1 MTCCLAHG
9 LACMTDAVDSIIGS
23 APPPA
28 GFVPRGDQLHRRED
42 AFRAVHGFERDRRY
56 MAFVTGFGGWILSAF
71 LAVLLALAILLVLHR
86 PVPHDRL
93 LVTVLHD
100 DGTYTPPQP
109 IERADETEHELA
121 VRNVMFNY
129 VVARES
135 YTWEAIQ
142 HDYDVVSALSAAA
155 EQARYQGF
163 ILGKDPER
171 PTAKYGKAGDV
182 AISNVHIF
190 RVAPNAMEVHFV
202 RTIRQEHVDTATTER
217 MIARITYAPSDAIPA
232 TILQQYDPA
241 SILITKYDVAKDGPQ

>member
-1 MTCCLAHG
+1 
-9 LACMTDAVDSIIGS
+9 MTDVADSIIGS
-23 APPPA
+23 PPPPA
-28 GFVPRGDQLHRRED
+28 GFVPREGHLQQRDQ
-42 AFRAVHGFERDRRY
+42 AFRAVHEFERDRRR

-109 IERADETEHELA
+109 IAQTGETEHELA
-121 VRNVMFNY
+121 VRNAMFNY

-142 HDYDVVSALSAAA
+142 HDYDVVSALSAPA

-171 PTAKYGKAGDV
+171 PTALYGKTGDV
-182 AISNVHIF
+182 AVSNVHIF
-190 RVAPNAMEVHFV
+190 RVAPNAMEVHFL
-202 RTIRQEHVDTATTER
+202 RTIRQKHGDAVTKER
-217 MIARITYAPSDAIPA
+217 MIARITYAPSDAIPT

-241 SILITKYDVAKDGPQ
+241 GILITKYDVAKDGPQ

>member
-1 MTCCLAHG
+1 MTEIADELIVA
-9 LACMTDAVDSIIGS
+9 

-28 GFVPRGDQLHRRED
+28 GFVPRGDQLRLRED
-42 AFRAVHGFERDRRY
+42 AFHAVHAFERDRRR

-109 IERADETEHELA
+109 IEQTGETEHEFA

-129 VVARES
+129 VIARES

-142 HDYDVVSALSAAA
+142 HDYDVVSALSAPA

-171 PTAKYGKAGDV
+171 PTAIYGKTGDV

-190 RVAPNAMEVHFV
+190 RVAPNAMEVHFL
-202 RTIRQEHVDTATTER
+202 RTIRPEHGDAVTKER
-217 MIARITYAPSDAIPA
+217 MIARITYTPSDAIPA
-232 TILQQYDPA
+232 IILQQDDPA
-241 SILITKYDVAKDGPQ
+241 GILITKYDVAKDGPQ

>member
-1 MTCCLAHG
+1 MTCCLARG
-9 LACMTDAVDSIIGS
+9 PVYMTDVVDSIIDS
-23 APPPA
+23 PPPPA
-28 GFVPRGDQLHRRED
+28 GFVPRGDQLRLRDD
-42 AFRAVHGFERDRRY
+42 AFHAVHDFERDRRR
-56 MAFVTGFGGWILSAF
+56 MAFVTGFGGWMLSAF
-71 LAVLLALAILLVLHR
+71 LAVLLALAMLLVLHR

-121 VRNVMFNY
+121 VRNAMFNY

-142 HDYDVVSALSAAA
+142 HNYDVASALSAPA

-163 ILGKDPER
+163 ILGKNPER
-171 PTAKYGKAGDV
+171 PTAQYGKTGDV

-190 RVAPNAMEVHFV
+190 RVAPNAMEAHFV
-202 RTIRQEHVDTATTER
+202 RTIRQEHGDVVTKER

-241 SILITKYDVAKDGPQ
+241 GILITKYDVAKDGPQ

>member
-1 MTCCLAHG
+1 MTCCPVHG
-9 LACMTDAVDSIIGS
+9 QACMTDLVDSIVGS
-23 APPPA
+23 APPSA
-28 GFVPRGDQLHRRED
+28 GLVPRGDQLQQRED
-42 AFRAVHGFERDRRY
+42 AFRAVHGFERDRRR

-109 IERADETEHELA
+109 IEQAGETEQELA

-142 HDYDVVSALSAAA
+142 HDYDVVSALSAPA

-182 AISNVHIF
+182 AVSNVHIF
-190 RVAPNAMEVHFV
+190 RVAPNAMEAHFV
-202 RTIRQEHVDTATTER
+202 RTVRQEHGDAVTKER
-217 MIARITYAPSDAIPA
+217 MIARITYVPSDAIPA
-232 TILQQYDPA
+232 TVLQQYDPA
-241 SILITKYDVAKDGPQ
+241 GILITKYDAAKDGPQ